1 MASVRDALVHLT
13 SSAAGHAAQHTGQ
26 VLAHVGSD
34 SRVHPLLAPA
44 QQLQLQQ
51 LAQLA
56 PQCGFNFMLAPG
68 TWLPTSCSTATP
80 ADSQAN
86 NSSVPLPA
94 AAFQQHA
101 GIAPLAHTQ
110 QQQQA
115 AGSSSGTL
123 QYVNEKQLACILRRR
138 HKRQQQEAENKL
150 PRVRK
155 PYTNKAAHLQAMTRP
170 RGSCGKFLSSTEIRE
185 REALEAALAG
195 RTDARLG
202 REPLLQMNHTQQQ
215 PRQEQQQAQ

>member
-1 MASVRDALVHLT
+1 MW
-13 SSAAGHAAQHTGQ
+13 
-26 VLAHVGSD
+26 AHVGSD
-34 SRVHPLLAPA
+34 SSVHPLLAPA

-56 PQCGFNFMLAPG
+56 PQCGLSFMLAPG

-80 ADSQAN
+80 ADSPAN
-86 NSSVPLPA
+86 NSSAPLPA

-101 GIAPLAHTQ
+101 AIAPLAHTQ

-123 QYVNEKQLACILRRR
+123 QYVNQKQLACILRRR

-155 PYTNKAAHLQAMTRP
+155 VRASA
-170 RGSCGKFLSSTEIRE
+170 
-185 REALEAALAG
+185 
-195 RTDARLG
+195 
-202 REPLLQMNHTQQQ
+202 Q
-215 PRQEQQQAQ
+215 PWL